1 MAFESLTAS
10 IGNLLSQ
17 SLPEPPPLTYGEP
30 DTVSSDV
37 GLYGPG
43 SLTWRIHSHPVAA
56 IAGVRALMMQALHPV
71 AMRGVAAHSAYKS
84 DPWGRL
90 ARTAEFVSVASFAT
104 TEEATRAGLQVQSV
118 HSRLGVDA
126 PDLLRWVHIA
136 FVNSLLEVYLLVEN
150 LSESEKDTYVFEQRK
165 FATLVGLDENEVPH
179 TYAEMNLYLET
190 MKPMLYASAETRD
203 AVRFIVA
210 PPMSRE
216 VKMLTPAV
224 PLWFGLAATAFATLP
239 RWAREEFGDGAVGLA
254 LAGLPLIDAIQ
265 TKVIVNTWSSA
276 LSNLPEDLRKNPWV
290 KACETRLGQ
299 TIS

>member
-10 IGNLLSQ
+10 LGTLLSQ
-17 SLPEPPPLTYGEP
+17 NLPEPPPLTYGEP
-30 DTVSSDV
+30 DTTSLDI
-37 GLYGPG
+37 GLFGPG
-43 SLTWRIHSHPVAA
+43 SMTWRVHSHPVAA

-71 AMRGVAAHSAYKS
+71 AMRGVAAHSAYKT

-104 TEEATRAGLQVQSV
+104 TDEATRAGLQVQAV
-118 HSRLGVDA
+118 HERLGVDA

-136 FVNSLLEVYLLVEN
+136 FVNSLLEVFLIVEN
-150 LSESEKDTYVFEQRK
+150 LSDAEKDAYVYEQRK
-165 FATLVGLDENEVPH
+165 FATLVGLSEDEVPH
-179 TYAEMNLYLET
+179 TYAQMNLYLET
-190 MKPMLYASAETRD
+190 MKPMLYASDEARD

-210 PPMSRE
+210 PPMSTE

-239 RWAREEFGDGAVGLA
+239 RWARVEFGDGAVGLA
-254 LAGLPLIDAIQ
+254 LAGLPLIDSLQ
-265 TKVIVNTWSSA
+265 TKVVVNTWSSA
-276 LSNLPEDLRKNPWV
+276 LSNLPEDLRKNPWM
-290 KACETRLGQ
+290 KACEIRLGQ

>member
-10 IGNLLSQ
+10 LGNLLSQ
-17 SLPEPPPLTYGEP
+17 TLGEPPPLSYGQP
-30 DTVSSDV
+30 DFESTDV

-43 SLTWRIHSHPVAA
+43 SMTWRVHSHPVAA

-71 AMRGVAAHSAYKS
+71 AMRGVAAHSAYKT

-90 ARTAEFVSVASFAT
+90 ARTAEFVSVATFAT
-104 TEEATRAGLQVQSV
+104 TEEATRAGLKVQEV
-118 HSRLGVDA
+118 HKRLGVDA
-126 PDLLRWVHIA
+126 HDLLRWVHIA
-136 FVNSLLEVYLLVEN
+136 FVNSLLEVFLLVEE
-150 LSESEKDTYVFEQRK
+150 LSDSEKDTYVYEQRK
-165 FATLVGLDENEVPH
+165 FATLVGLNEDEVPH
-179 TYAEMNLYLET
+179 TYAAMNTYLET
-190 MKPMLYASAETRD
+190 MKPMLYASSEARD

-210 PPMSRE
+210 PPMSTE

-239 RWAREEFGDGAVGLA
+239 RWARVEFGDGAVGLA
-254 LAGLPLIDAIQ
+254 LAGLPLIDTFQ
-265 TKVIVNTWSSA
+265 TKLIVNTWANA
-276 LSNLPEDLRKNPWV
+276 LSNLPEEVRKNPWM

>member
-10 IGNLLSQ
+10 LGALLSQ
-17 SLPEPPPLTYGEP
+17 NLPEPPPLTYGEP
-30 DTVSSDV
+30 DISSNDV

-43 SLTWRIHSHPVAA
+43 SLTWRVHSHPVAA

-71 AMRGVAAHSAYKS
+71 AMRGVAAHSAYQT

-104 TEEATRAGLQVQSV
+104 TDEATRAGLQVQAV
-118 HSRLGVDA
+118 HQRLGVDA

-136 FVNSLLEVYLLVEN
+136 FVNSLLEVFLLVEN
-150 LSESEKDTYVFEQRK
+150 LSDSEKDTYVYEQRK
-165 FATLVGLDENEVPH
+165 FATLVGLNEAEVPH
-179 TYAEMNLYLET
+179 TYAQMNLYLET
-190 MKPMLYASAETRD
+190 MKPMLYASVEARD
-203 AVRFIVA
+203 AVRFIVS
-210 PPMSRE
+210 PPMSTE

-239 RWAREEFGDGAVGLA
+239 RWARVEFGDGAVGLA
-254 LAGLPLIDAIQ
+254 LAGLPLIDTLQ
-265 TKVIVNTWSSA
+265 TKVIVNTWASA
-276 LSNLPEDLRKNPWV
+276 LSNLPDELRKNPWM

-299 TIS
+299 AIS

>member
-10 IGNLLSQ
+10 LGTLLSQ
-17 SLPEPPPLTYGEP
+17 NLPEPPPLTYGEP
-30 DTVSSDV
+30 DMSSSDV

-43 SLTWRIHSHPVAA
+43 SMTWRVHSHPVAA

-71 AMRGVAAHSAYKS
+71 AMRSVAAHSAYQT

-104 TEEATRAGLQVQSV
+104 TDEATRAGLQVQAV
-118 HSRLGVDA
+118 HQRLGVDA

-136 FVNSLLEVYLLVEN
+136 FVNSLLEVFLLVEN
-150 LSESEKDTYVFEQRK
+150 LSDNEKDSYVFEQRK
-165 FATLVGLDENEVPH
+165 FASLVGLNEDEVPH
-179 TYAEMNLYLET
+179 TYAQMNRYLET
-190 MKPMLYASAETRD
+190 MKPMLYASAEARE
-203 AVRFIVA
+203 AVRFIVS
-210 PPMSRE
+210 PPMSTE

-239 RWAREEFGDGAVGLA
+239 RWARVEFGDGAVGLA
-254 LAGLPLIDAIQ
+254 LAGLPFIDSLQ
-265 TKVIVNTWSSA
+265 TKVIVNTWASA
-276 LSNLPEDLRKNPWV
+276 LTNLPEELRKNPWM

>member
-10 IGNLLSQ
+10 LGTLLSQ
-17 SLPEPPPLTYGEP
+17 NLPEPPPLTYGEP
-30 DTVSSDV
+30 DMSSSDV

-43 SLTWRIHSHPVAA
+43 SMTWRVHSHPVAA

-71 AMRGVAAHSAYKS
+71 AMRGVASHSAYQT

-104 TEEATRAGLQVQSV
+104 TDEATRAGLQVQAV
-118 HSRLGVDA
+118 HQRLGVDA

-136 FVNSLLEVYLLVEN
+136 FVNSLLEVFLLVEN
-150 LSESEKDTYVFEQRK
+150 LSDNEKDSYVFEQRK
-165 FATLVGLDENEVPH
+165 FATLVGLNEDEVPH
-179 TYAEMNLYLET
+179 TYAQMNLYLET
-190 MKPMLYASAETRD
+190 MKPMLYASAEARE
-203 AVRFIVA
+203 AVRFIVS
-210 PPMSRE
+210 PPMSTE

-239 RWAREEFGDGAVGLA
+239 RWARVEFGDGAVGLA
-254 LAGLPLIDAIQ
+254 LAGLPFIDSLQ
-265 TKVIVNTWSSA
+265 TKVIVNTWASA
-276 LSNLPEDLRKNPWV
+276 LTNLPEELRKNPWM